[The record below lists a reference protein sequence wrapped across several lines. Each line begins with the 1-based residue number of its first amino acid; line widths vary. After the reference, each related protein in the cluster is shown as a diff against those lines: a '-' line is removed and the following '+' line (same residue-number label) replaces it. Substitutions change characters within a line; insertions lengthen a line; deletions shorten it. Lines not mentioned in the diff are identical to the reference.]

1 MGAYAA
7 CSIVDDLSGREREA
21 LHCAD
26 RSEMTIG
33 ARRAV
38 ARIAWPFQAQLSG
51 TSAWLAWLFIH
62 LIFFTGADRR
72 ASVLL
77 TWIYSYVTKTT
88 RSRKIASIDEKI
100 PIQPTV
106 ESKRFCL

>member
-1 MGAYAA
+1 MA
-7 CSIVDDLSGREREA
+7 
-21 LHCAD
+21 
-26 RSEMTIG
+26 TIG

-51 TSAWLAWLFIH
+51 TSARLGWLFIH
-62 LIFFTGADRR
+62 LIFLTGADRW

-88 RSRKIASIDEKI
+88 RSRIIASIDENI
-100 PIQPTV
+100 PIQPAV